1 MDFYAQGA
9 QCALMDLGLE
19 KEAAWPT
26 LIDIPAMG
34 NRLLKPVVAHLEK
47 REARQGLERLRKALP
62 SARPGSTPGSVDLT
76 VPGSGRIFKR
86 PAHNVTVNANVLEE
100 ALGAYPLAARRAP
113 LTSVAPTAVES
124 AASKVPA

>member
-9 QCALMDLGLE
+9 HRALMDLGLE

-34 NRLLKPVVAHLEK
+34 NRLLKPIMAHLEK

-76 VPGSGRIFKR
+76 VPGNGLIFKR
-86 PAHNVTVNANVLEE
+86 PARNVTVSADVLEE
-100 ALGAYPLAARRAP
+100 ALGAYPLAARRTP
-113 LTSVAPTAVES
+113 LTSIAPTAATP
-124 AASKVPA
+124 AAVRVPA